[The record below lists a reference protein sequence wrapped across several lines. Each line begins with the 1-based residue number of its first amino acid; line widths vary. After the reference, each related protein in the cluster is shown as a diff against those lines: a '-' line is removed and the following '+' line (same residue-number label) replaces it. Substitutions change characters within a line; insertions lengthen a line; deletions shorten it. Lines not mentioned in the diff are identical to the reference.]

1 MRHGHPDSI
10 AKSQSQYHV
19 IMFFALLIASSLAV
33 FFLIRPLLP
42 LTVLSFVI
50 CLLISP
56 LHKKIR
62 HYLPKPAW
70 LSTFLSILITLFFIF
85 IPIILT
91 ITYAISQVV
100 AQLSAYSTSEISA
113 QIVVLVEE
121 VNRLL
126 ASVPGLDVSLTAPTV
141 ISWLTGFVQNSINT
155 IVGSLV
161 SIGSNIA
168 IFIGNFVIF
177 LLLIHYLLPQ
187 MRYLYKY
194 AVEISPFNSNIT
206 DRYFSRCNAMVFD
219 TLKSSVVI
227 ASIQAVLGWIVFT
240 LMGIEIAT
248 VLALLLWFV
257 ALLPVLGG
265 GIVMVPLAIVLA
277 LTGNWIG
284 AVIILL
290 IQILIFSNIDN
301 VLRPRLVSK
310 EANLNPALMLLAIV
324 GGIQVFGLFGIL
336 FGPLLMIIFVV
347 SLDMYKSEYR

>member
-19 IMFFALLIASSLAV
+19 AMFFGLLLTSAV
-33 FFLIRPLLP
+33 AVLFLIKPLLP
-42 LTVLSFVI
+42 LTVLAFVI
-50 CLLISP
+50 CLIISP
-56 LHKKIR
+56 LHQKIR
-62 HYLPKPAW
+62 HSLPKPGW
-70 LSTFLSILITLFFIF
+70 LSTFLSIMITLFFIF
-85 IPIILT
+85 IPIVLT
-91 ITYAISQVV
+91 ISYAVSQVV
-100 AQLSAYSTSEISA
+100 TQLSSYTPAEISG
-113 QIVVLVEE
+113 QVGMLVDEIN
-121 VNRLL
+121 VILQ
-126 ASVPGLDVSLTAPTV
+126 GLPWLNFTLTAPVV
-141 ISWLTGFVQNSINT
+141 IDWLTGFVQNSINT
-155 IVGSLV
+155 ILSSLV

-177 LLLIHYLLPQ
+177 LLLIHYILPQ

-194 AVEISPFNSNIT
+194 LIEISPFNSNIT
-206 DRYFSRCNAMVFD
+206 DRYLSRCNAMIFD

-227 ASIQAVLGWIVFT
+227 ASIQAVLGWLLFIA
-240 LMGIEIAT
+240 LGLQSAT

-265 GIVMVPLAIVLA
+265 AIVMVPLAIVLA
-277 LTGNWIG
+277 LSGNWIG
-284 AVIILL
+284 AIVVLL

-310 EANLNPALMLLAIV
+310 EANLNPALTLLAIV

>member
-10 AKSQSQYHV
+10 AKSQSQYHF
-19 IMFFALLIASSLAV
+19 IMFFGLLIASVVAV
-33 FFLIRPLLP
+33 FFLLRPLLP

-56 LHKKIR
+56 LHQKIR

-70 LSTFLSILITLFFIF
+70 LSTFFAISITLFFIF
-85 IPIILT
+85 LPIVLT
-91 ITYAISQVV
+91 ITYSISQVV
-100 AQLSAYSTSEISA
+100 AQLSAYSTAEIST
-113 QIVVLVEE
+113 QIGILVEE

-126 ASVPGLDVSLTAPTV
+126 ANVPGLEVSLTASTV
-141 ISWLTGFVQNSINT
+141 IAWMTGVIQNSINT

-187 MRYLYKY
+187 LRYLYKY
-194 AVEISPFNSNIT
+194 VIEISPFNSSIT
-206 DRYFSRCNAMVFD
+206 DRYLSRCNAMIFD

-227 ASIQAVLGWIVFT
+227 ASIQAVIGWLVFT
-240 LMGIEIAT
+240 FMGIEIAT

-265 GIVMVPLAIVLA
+265 GIVMVPLAIFLA
-277 LTGNWIG
+277 LTGNWLG

-310 EANLNPALMLLAIV
+310 KANLNPALMLLAIV

-347 SLDMYKSEYR
+347 SLDMYKTEYR